1 MVISL
6 VCQIKLIWT
15 DEFGVGRMMMADEGV
30 EDTEARVSQM
40 VGVISAGT
48 FDADPLSLSSA
59 DGRVARRRMTC
70 HRRECM
76 VG

>member
-1 MVISL
+1 
-6 VCQIKLIWT
+6 
-15 DEFGVGRMMMADEGV
+15 MMMADEGV
-30 EDTEARVSQM
+30 EDTEARVSRM

-59 DGRVARRRMTC
+59 DGKVARRRMTC